1 MDGSDVTAAA
11 VINFAQELEDRSASF
26 YENLAKRFPQH
37 QALFLSFAETSR
49 KNKVLIVRTYQE
61 TITDAIEAC
70 FSFKDL
76 KLDNYT
82 VSSGV
87 TEKTTYLDALEM
99 AMQLEEG
106 ARKFYSEATE
116 RCSSLLATIPRALR
130 KAYEERTAR
139 KARLESLFPPS
150 NAR

>member
-1 MDGSDVTAAA
+1 MDRSDVTAAA

-26 YENLAKRFPQH
+26 YENLAERFPQH
-37 QALFLSFAETSR
+37 KAVFLSFAENSR

-76 KLDNYT
+76 KLNNYT
-82 VSSGV
+82 VSPGV

-99 AMQLEEG
+99 AIQLEEE
-106 ARKFYSEATE
+106 ASKFYSEAAE
-116 RCSSLLATIPRALR
+116 RCGSLLATIPRALR
-130 KAYEERTAR
+130 KASEERKAR
-139 KARLESLFPPS
+139 KAKLESLSSSS
-150 NAR
+150 NVR